1 MKGTVENK
9 GIITLG
15 EKVMVSDPCYGLG
28 TWCQGVLKNVL
39 PGQYDC
45 NVEYSDEGTWGTM
58 VSAIE
63 VTHVDYDRCTLD
75 EELEKFEVGVDSG
88 QAGIFDYE
96 YYAKYHMDS
105 TERPHVDDDWYDMVC
120 DLTSGYVTNPNYVS
134 FLDLPEYKASI
145 LAFRSELD
153 ELKEKYP
160 ELDVDSAYMGLI
172 NDYYELENPKGIDL
186 SSLTETLKLLRS
198 ILDGTHEEVEKT
210 EGEKA
215 LTSIENKFSLML
227 HKFYAKYIKNI
238 NSKKKLYRNTGN
250 TIDGLGLVS
259 SSGYGDGG
267 YNCFTAKNEDGKI
280 VSIRVEFIGEY
291 DEEEDE
297 YEEI

>member
-45 NVEYSDEGTWGTM
+45 NVEYSDEGSWGTR

-63 VTHVDYDRCTLD
+63 VTHVNYKASFLLLQMED
-75 EELEKFEVGVDSG
+75 FEVGVDSG

-96 YYAKYHMDS
+96 YYAKYHMDA
-105 TERPHVDDDWYDMVC
+105 TERPHVNDDWYDMVC

-145 LAFRSELD
+145 LSFRSELD
-153 ELKEKYP
+153 KLKEKYP
-160 ELDVDSAYMGLI
+160 ELDVDSTYMELI
-172 NDYYELENPKGIDL
+172 NHYHELENPKEIDL
-186 SSLTETLKLLRS
+186 GSLTETLRFLKS
-198 ILDGTHEEVEKT
+198 ILNGTYEETERT

-227 HKFYAKYIKNI
+227 NKFYAEYRHNI
-238 NSKKKLYRNTGN
+238 NSEKKLYRNTGN
-250 TIDGLGLVS
+250 TIDGLGFVS

-267 YNCFTAKNEDGKI
+267 YNCFTAKNSDGKI